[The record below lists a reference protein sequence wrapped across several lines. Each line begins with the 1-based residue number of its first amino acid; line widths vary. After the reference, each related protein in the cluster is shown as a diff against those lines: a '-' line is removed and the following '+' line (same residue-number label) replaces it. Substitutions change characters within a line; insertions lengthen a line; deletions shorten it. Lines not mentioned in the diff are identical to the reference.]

1 MGACSVAQGRTPGR
15 ENGSKLGKVGAG
27 AGFQG
32 RVNWGSSREGNKIVL
47 QSSLKNKQR
56 ACRGPR
62 ASDLPFMVL
71 TKGILKMWPPLC
83 FPLGLHLW
91 LTAEARRLNLGHSA
105 AWAQR
110 EGCCFHSKEGRGGGG
125 QGVHRKKEE
134 ADSTQGLLGASRILA
149 IGLA

>member
-1 MGACSVAQGRTPGR
+1 MAPSWAKWGRGR
-15 ENGSKLGKVGAG
+15 GFKGGSTGEAAEKETRL
-27 AGFQG
+27 F
-32 RVNWGSSREGNKIVL
+32 
-47 QSSLKNKQR
+47 SSLPSKTSR
-56 ACRGPR
+56 GRGPR

-91 LTAEARRLNLGHSA
+91 LTTEARRLNLGHSA

-110 EGCCFHSKEGRGGGG
+110 EGCCFQSKEGRGGGG

-134 ADSTQGLLGASRILA
+134 ADSTQGLLGTSRILA